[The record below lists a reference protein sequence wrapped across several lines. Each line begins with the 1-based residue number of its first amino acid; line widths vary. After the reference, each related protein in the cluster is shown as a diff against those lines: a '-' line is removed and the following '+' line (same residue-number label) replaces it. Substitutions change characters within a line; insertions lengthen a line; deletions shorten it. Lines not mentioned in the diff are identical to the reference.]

1 MIPEYFR
8 ERLGLI
14 PSTEITK
21 IQISGTFPRVS
32 AHVNTMLRLRNHTFP
47 STETRRKRVKK
58 WSGSVV
64 TAATETRV
72 NVTKPLVETRVNRRV
87 SATVSHISTAF
98 PFTDS

>member
-1 MIPEYFR
+1 MIPEHVR

-14 PSTEITK
+14 LSTEIAK

-32 AHVNTMLRLRNHTFP
+32 AHVNTKLRLRNHTFP
-47 STETRRKRVKK
+47 LTETLRKRVKK

-64 TAATETRV
+64 SAATETRV
-72 NVTKPLVETRVNRRV
+72 NVTKPLAETRVNRRV
-87 SATVSHISTAF
+87 SATVSHISTTF